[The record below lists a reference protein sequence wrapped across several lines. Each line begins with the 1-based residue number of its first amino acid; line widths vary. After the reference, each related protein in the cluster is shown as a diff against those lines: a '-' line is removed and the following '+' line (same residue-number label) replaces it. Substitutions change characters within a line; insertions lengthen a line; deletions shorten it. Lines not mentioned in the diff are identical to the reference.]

1 MFAVVLFFAAWVG
14 HCYLLML
21 VLNWTYAHPFQR
33 TFLKLMRLVC
43 GLMLGVP
50 PVVALFVG
58 YDIAG
63 FSRAVWED
71 GTNVLAAAYIWLC
84 VGLGGVAFPVAT
96 VCGLLRRK
104 PPQVR
109 HDRTTTIDVAKE
121 LGRRPVG
128 HGKHHWIAAQMWNN
142 IFQVDF
148 TTLTVAI
155 PDLPPAWD
163 GLSILQISDLH
174 FCGTLE
180 PAYYQWVLRRAM
192 QDGVPDVVALTGDVI
207 DGEPYLAWIEPVLCE
222 LRWNSAAFAIL
233 GNHDWWQDAEGVRA
247 RLAQL
252 GLTVVGNRWTTH
264 DVRGEALVVIGH
276 EGPWF
281 RPAPDLSSAPAGFR
295 LLLSH
300 TPDNITWARRHGVQ
314 LMLSGHNHGGQVR
327 LPLIGSLFV
336 PSKYSRRYDMGTFFR
351 APTLLH
357 VNRGL
362 GGKEP
367 IRLRCRPQ
375 VTRLILH
382 RAPS

>member
-1 MFAVVLFFAAWVG
+1 
-14 HCYLLML
+14 ML
-21 VLNWTYAHPFQR
+21 TLNWVYAQPWQR
-33 TFLKLMRLVC
+33 ALLKLLRLLC
-43 GLMLGVP
+43 GLLLLAP
-50 PVVALFVG
+50 PVAALLIG
-58 YDIAG
+58 SDIG
-63 FSRAVWED
+63 ELGRAALHD
-71 GTNVLAAAYIWLC
+71 GTNLVPAVYGWLC
-84 VGLGGVAFPVAT
+84 VAMGGIAFPVAT
-96 VCGLLRRK
+96 LCGQLRRH
-104 PPQVR
+104 PPQVLSET
-109 HDRTTTIDVAKE
+109 TTTIDVAQE

-128 HGKHHWIAAQMWNN
+128 QGKHHWIAAQTWNN

-148 TTLTVAI
+148 TTLTVAV

-163 GLSILQISDLH
+163 GLSILHLSDLH

-180 PAYYQWVLRRAM
+180 QDYYRWVLRRAL
-192 QDGVPDVVALTGDVI
+192 QDGVPDIVALSGDII
-207 DGEPYLAWIEPVLCE
+207 DGEPYLAWIQPVLQE
-222 LRWNSAAFAIL
+222 LRWNGAAFAIL
-233 GNHDWWQDAEGVRA
+233 GNHDWWQDHEGVRG

-252 GLTVVGNRWTTH
+252 GMTVVGNQWTAH
-264 DVRGEALVVIGH
+264 MVRGEPLVVVGH

-281 RPAPDLSSAPAGFR
+281 RPAPDLRGAPAGFR

-300 TPDNITWARRHGVQ
+300 TPDNINWARRHGVQ

-351 APTLLH
+351 SPTLLH

-375 VTRLILH
+375 ITRLIL
-382 RAPS
+382 RRGSA